1 MLYHDVRC
9 SLTLNYTLRNKNEM
23 LKMMMKVM
31 LLTCDRLSGERGLC
45 ISNNTHKFVE
55 ECVFVVIRYII
66 FVSIHASGVLDVV
79 VASVLCRINVYQKR
93 YFGSCNNMHNKCMS

>member
-9 SLTLNYTLRNKNEM
+9 SPTLYYTLRNKNVM
-23 LKMMMKVM
+23 LQMMMKVM
-31 LLTCDRLSGERGLC
+31 LLTYDRLSQERERSL
-45 ISNNTHKFVE
+45 KFCSLKYGK

-66 FVSIHASGVLDVV
+66 FVSIHASVVLVVV

-93 YFGSCNNMHNKCMS
+93 YFGTCNNMHNKCMP

>member
-9 SLTLNYTLRNKNEM
+9 SLTLYYTLRNKNVM
-23 LKMMMKVM
+23 LQMMMKVM
-31 LLTCDRLSGERGLC
+31 LLTYDRLSQESERSLKFR
-45 ISNNTHKFVE
+45 THKFGK

-93 YFGSCNNMHNKCMS
+93 YFGTCNNMHNKCMP